1 MSIYLG
7 KIFRVT
13 VFVILWDRMMILFFL
28 IKMGNDTKTR
38 MLERIGGMSMIQ
50 KLRILLQILIIL
62 GCGTPLWAYT
72 SSDLVDDRIFNRKIK
87 DLLKVY
93 NIPSVQAVI
102 LKKDKNGMW
111 QQAWSGAYGY
121 RQAIYPKRKADENTI
136 YPIGSITKTFI
147 AAAVMQL
154 VEKGLLDLDTP
165 LNKPGVMPISITNPY
180 FQNSPL
186 TIRHLLNHRG
196 GIAYLDASWLAAPE
210 HFNFTP
216 YSPFGK
222 SPAFE
227 LGVPYPLLQKRDGGG
242 KPINDDSLEFY
253 LKELDENNFY
263 TFWANIKPDSQF
275 FYSNGGY
282 LILGYLIEEVLGR
295 SSDKS
300 YSWKDYV
307 LKNIL
312 VPLGMKKTRFYW
324 PEYKTGNKIREYNEK
339 SYIQNTKWLAALPE
353 DRIGIPRFI
362 PKPGKPPIKTAT
374 HNLRVSVG
382 GSAGTL
388 KSSAEDLSKFMTV
401 LLNNG
406 TGYKRDEKGNIIGR
420 VHILSDSS
428 IKEMMTLF
436 NTDMN
441 MEYGMGWYKMNYGGR
456 YWTSVWNP
464 DRTNTEDPD
473 NRVNWGDKIHPA
485 KGSLRY
491 AGFEPA
497 DLSKGKGLTV
507 YGHDGG
513 TGGAVAMMLHVPN
526 RNLDNDVALIFFRNE
541 LFGQENRDES
551 QIQPDKFKHYKTHY
565 EGGKE
570 VVAQVAFNE
579 GKGALPHDTIKNSE
593 LLHIL
598 LHKAASII
606 EYSKD

>member
-1 MSIYLG
+1 MYEAVG
-7 KIFRVT
+7 GVG
-13 VFVILWDRMMILFFL
+13 MM
-28 IKMGNDTKTR
+28 
-38 MLERIGGMSMIQ
+38 Q
-50 KLRILLQILIIL
+50 KLRNIFLILSILV
-62 GCGTPLWAYT
+62 CGSPLWAYT
-72 SSDLVDDRIFNRKIK
+72 SSDLANDRVFNRKIK
-87 DLLKVY
+87 NLLAVY

-102 LKKDKNGMW
+102 LKKDQNSMW
-111 QQAWSGAYGY
+111 QHAWSGAYGY

-147 AAAVMQL
+147 AVAIMQL
-154 VEKGLLDLDTP
+154 VEKGLLDLDAP
-165 LNKPGVMPISITNPY
+165 LNVPGVMPISIKNPY
-180 FQNSPL
+180 YKNSPL

-196 GIAYLDASWLAAPE
+196 GLAYLDASWLAAPA

-227 LGVPYPLLQKRDGGG
+227 LGVPFPLLQKKDGDG
-242 KPINDDSLEFY
+242 KQISDDSLEFY
-253 LKELDENNFY
+253 LKELDKDNFY
-263 TFWANIKPDSQF
+263 SFWANIKPGSQF

-282 LILGYLIEEVLGR
+282 LILGYLIEEVINKNSL
-295 SSDKS
+295 KTF
-300 YSWKDYV
+300 SWNDYL

-324 PEYKTGNKIREYNEK
+324 TEYKTDNKVREYNENQ
-339 SYIQNTKWLAALPE
+339 YIQNKTWLVALPE
-353 DRIGIPRFI
+353 DRAGIPRFI
-362 PKPGKPPIKTAT
+362 PRPGKQPIMTAT
-374 HNLRVSVG
+374 FNLRVSVG
-382 GSAGTL
+382 GPAGTL
-388 KSSAEDLSKFMTV
+388 KSTAKDLSKFMTV

-406 TGYKRDEKGNIIGR
+406 TGYKRDEKGDIIGM
-420 VHILSDSS
+420 VHMLSDSS

-464 DRTNTEDPD
+464 NRANAEDPD
-473 NRVNWGDKIHPA
+473 NRVNWGDKTNPA

-491 AGFEPA
+491 AGFEPV
-497 DLSKGKGLTV
+497 DLSKGKGITV

-513 TGGAVAMMLHVPN
+513 TGGAVAMMLHIPN
-526 RNLDNDVALIFFRNE
+526 RNPDNDVVVIFFRNE

-551 QIQPDKFKHYKTHY
+551 QIQPDKFKHYKTY
-565 EGGKE
+565 YKGGKE
-570 VVAQVAFNE
+570 CVTQVEFNN

-606 EYSKD
+606 EYSKDRDQ